1 MSVNSLCRW
10 RFEEGEEFDT
20 IFFWCPIYSSDV
32 KEQDMLNSVKEVFL
46 FFVVLKCSVAIIPF
60 FSEPPF
66 TRRLTKQLL
75 TRILTGPSLV
85 IEYCQEQSHS
95 LWREISFPDN
105 LSMRSKYIRQTLRAK
120 FAGHPGREEAVFR
133 TLWNF
138 QAPSIIYPEST
149 LFLSPSFLLKHLKA
163 ISDRVRRCHP
173 RFSAIRRGFWKGRK
187 PRHQGTS
194 KKERK

>member
-1 MSVNSLCRW
+1 M
-10 RFEEGEEFDT
+10 
-20 IFFWCPIYSSDV
+20 
-32 KEQDMLNSVKEVFL
+32 
-46 FFVVLKCSVAIIPF
+46 AIIPF
-60 FSEPPF
+60 FSESPF

-163 ISDRVRRCHP
+163 ISGRVPATRDLVQSEVFEKVASRGIKALQKRSENREDNGTCCC
-173 RFSAIRRGFWKGRK
+173 RFPVTPFM
-187 PRHQGTS
+187 
-194 KKERK
+194 